1 MSNTAAHTLIVVPC
15 AAEKAATPMIA
26 RDLYTSA
33 NFAHTLGAAELE
45 AIDTLRVCGNT
56 TRVMILSA
64 EHGLVELDQVVAP
77 YDTKMGDEGDV
88 AAATI
93 AAQIAELAPRA
104 IVSMLPKTYRAR
116 LATAVAAVNDDE
128 DNEWVELMD
137 AYEAAPGI
145 GFQRGVAGSLKR
157 THGLLD

>member
-15 AAEKAATPMIA
+15 AADKAATPMAA

-45 AIDTLRVCGNT
+45 AIDTVRVCGTST
-56 TRVMILSA
+56 TVMILSA
-64 EHGLVELDQVVAP
+64 KHGLVALDQIVAP

-88 AAATI
+88 DAATI

-104 IVSMLPKTYRAR
+104 IVSLLPSAYAAR
-116 LATAVAAVNDDE
+116 LTAAVAAVNDDE

-137 AYEAAPGI
+137 AYEDAPGI